1 MRTGC
6 SPFTTTF
13 SNKTAV
19 LSLLSLDDSHFQNVA
34 RWEPGHRLE
43 AYATLAC
50 RRGCRWSADLPAGA
64 FETSF
69 QHSGKLMYHRLPACV
84 GFPAAFPRREPSQT
98 TLIFSPFNPGLS
110 PVATFGA
117 QITSSTPLQM
127 SKLHRHFVPGYYQ
140 LSLRDKN

>member
-1 MRTGC
+1 MTQWKALGFNPDRCTHIGRGLSGC
-6 SPFTTTF
+6 E
-13 SNKTAV
+13 AI
-19 LSLLSLDDSHFQNVA
+19 FQNVA

-84 GFPAAFPRREPSQT
+84 GFPTAFPRREPSQT
-98 TLIFSPFNPGLS
+98 TLIFAPFNPGLN
-110 PVATFGA
+110 PWLANGLAETETGRTA
-117 QITSSTPLQM
+117 E
-127 SKLHRHFVPGYYQ
+127 Y
-140 LSLRDKN
+140 D